1 MATSVYQDALAWA
14 EERGGSGSE
23 LMKKM
28 LLSLYNDN
36 NPFPLAEGLRRW
48 DATAKDH
55 FFACAAHYAN
65 NGETKELKVVGDFL
79 MQPFWNEQAEIAK
92 KTHS

>member
-1 MATSVYQDALAWA
+1 
-14 EERGGSGSE
+14 
-23 LMKKM
+23 
-28 LLSLYNDN
+28 
-36 NPFPLAEGLRRW
+36 LAEGLRRW

-65 NGETKELKVVGDFL
+65 NGETKELKIVGDFL
-79 MQPFWNEQAEIAK
+79 MQPFWDEQAEIAK